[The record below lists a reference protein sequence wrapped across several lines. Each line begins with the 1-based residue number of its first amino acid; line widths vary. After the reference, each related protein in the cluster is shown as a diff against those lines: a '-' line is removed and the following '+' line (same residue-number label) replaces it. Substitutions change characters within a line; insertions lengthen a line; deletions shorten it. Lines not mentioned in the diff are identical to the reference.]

1 MKLLLSLVFCLVL
14 FGGCSSSTGPG
25 DNANGD
31 EPLPVGLELA
41 VEVVASGFSSPL
53 YLTAPP
59 SDARLFVVEQSGR
72 IHIIENGSRLAT
84 PFLDI
89 TDRVLSGGERG
100 LLSVAFHPQYAT
112 NGFFYVSYN
121 DHNGDT
127 RIERYTVT
135 ADVTLADQG
144 SAKLI
149 LSVEQPFSNHNGGL
163 IVFGPDGML
172 YVGLG
177 DGGSGGDPLGHGQ
190 NRNSLLG
197 ALLRIDVD
205 GGDPF
210 AVPPDNPFVGDA
222 GARAEIWAYG
232 LRNSWR
238 FAFDRQEGNLYIADV
253 GQNLWEEVSVVTST
267 TGGLNFGWNTME
279 GAHCFPSGT
288 CSTDGLVIPTLE
300 YGQSNGACSI
310 TGGYVYRGDA
320 IPAIRGHY
328 FYSDYCAG
336 FLRSFRFSDGGASLE
351 SEWDVGHLGSVL
363 SFGEDANGELYILSN
378 DGNVYRLVAAE
389 PG

>member
-1 MKLLLSLVFCLVL
+1 M
-14 FGGCSSSTGPG
+14 
-25 DNANGD
+25 
-31 EPLPVGLELA
+31 
-41 VEVVASGFSSPL
+41 EVVASGFSSPL

-232 LRNSWR
+232 LRNPWR

-253 GQNLWEEVSVVTST
+253 GQNLL
-267 TGGLNFGWNTME
+267 GGGK
-279 GAHCFPSGT
+279 
-288 CSTDGLVIPTLE
+288 
-300 YGQSNGACSI
+300 
-310 TGGYVYRGDA
+310 
-320 IPAIRGHY
+320 RGHLHHR
-328 FYSDYCAG
+328 G
-336 FLRSFRFSDGGASLE
+336 PELRLEHDGGSALLP
-351 SEWDVGHLGSVL
+351 LGDL
-363 SFGEDANGELYILSN
+363 
-378 DGNVYRLVAAE
+378 
-389 PG
+389 